1 MTILRENF
9 KFKNRSLN
17 PTYETGLLVLP
28 LRSCLIRNNSKNLIR
43 GNEQLILK
51 KRPKWLTTMTYD
63 QVDQESGELLL
74 EGDIYQSDDFKAAN
88 SRKIRALDAFCDHFQ
103 PLYTKRQVSMLFH
116 TFTQANQAKMPF
128 REMLENV
135 KYHYKEQLARPILGF
150 IWTLEISEKH
160 HVHYHLCTAI
170 SRLSV
175 QEIPTTLKLEELW
188 GRRTGVEFV
197 RKNVKHYMAKY
208 FAKSNARCMGMRS
221 YGRSSSFGYP
231 N

>member
-1 MTILRENF
+1 MTILRTNF
-9 KFKNRSLN
+9 QFKNRTFN
-17 PTYETGLLVLP
+17 PTYETGLLTLP
-28 LRSCLIRNNSKNLIR
+28 LRSCLKRNNSKKLIR

-51 KRPKWLTTMTYD
+51 KNPKWLTTMTYD
-63 QVDQESGELLL
+63 QVDQETGELLL

-88 SRKIRALDAFCDHFQ
+88 SRKIRALDAFCGHFQ
-103 PLYTKRQVSMLFH
+103 PLYAKRQVSMLFH

-135 KYHYKEQLARPILGF
+135 KYHYQQLERPILGF
-150 IWTLEISEKH
+150 IWTLEVSEKN

-170 SRLSV
+170 NRLLV
-175 QEIPTTLKLEELW
+175 REIPSILKFEDLW

-197 RKNVKHYMAKY
+197 KKDCRHYMAKY
-208 FAKSNARCMGMRS
+208 FAKSNARCMRMRS
-221 YGRSSSFGYP
+221 YGRSKSFGYP